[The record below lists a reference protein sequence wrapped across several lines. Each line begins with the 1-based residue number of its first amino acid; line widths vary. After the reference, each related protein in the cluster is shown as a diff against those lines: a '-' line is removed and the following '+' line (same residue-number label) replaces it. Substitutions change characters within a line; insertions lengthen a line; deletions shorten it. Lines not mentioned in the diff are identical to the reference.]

1 LVRQVTQAQQAQ
13 QGLLEQQALVVLQV
27 QQVMHQLLLGQQG
40 QLVQAELGL
49 VQSQALMSVAEQ
61 LA

>member
-1 LVRQVTQAQQAQ
+1 
-13 QGLLEQQALVVLQV
+13 
-27 QQVMHQLLLGQQG
+27 MHQLLLGQLG

>member
-1 LVRQVTQAQQAQ
+1 
-13 QGLLEQQALVVLQV
+13 
-27 QQVMHQLLLGQQG
+27 MHQLLLGQQG